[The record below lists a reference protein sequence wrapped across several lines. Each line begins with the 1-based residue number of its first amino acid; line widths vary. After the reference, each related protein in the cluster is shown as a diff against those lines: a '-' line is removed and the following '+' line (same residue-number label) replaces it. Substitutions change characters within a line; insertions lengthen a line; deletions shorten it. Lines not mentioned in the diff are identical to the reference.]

1 MALKIKKTE
10 KLEKNS
16 PKNLVGSNLSFAET
30 EAYKLLRTNL
40 MFSFPDEGEGRV
52 VGITS
57 PVQNEG
63 KSLTACNIAYAFAEA
78 GEKVLLLEADL
89 RKPTIAKKLGLTKSL
104 GFTNMLVSRVDLTE
118 IIQKSEFAPGLDVI
132 TSGDI
137 PPNPSELLSSNRM
150 TQILAELRKKYTYIV
165 VDLPPVTVVSD
176 ALAVSKNLDGIA
188 IVVRAG
194 VSEKKLLDEA
204 MRQLRMVNV
213 RILGFVYRDV
223 TGKEKP
229 YRKKYYNYY
238 AD

>member
-1 MALKIKKTE
+1 MAKSFLKTE
-10 KLEKNS
+10 KQERHN
-16 PKNLVGSNLSFAET
+16 PANLVGPNMSFAAT

-40 MFSFPDEGEGRV
+40 MFSFSNEGEGRV
-52 VGITS
+52 IGITS

-63 KSLTACNIAYAFAEA
+63 KSLTACNIAYALAEA

-89 RKPTIAKKLGLTKSL
+89 RKPTVAKKLGLARSL
-104 GFTNMLVSRVDLTE
+104 GLTNILVSRVDPEDVIQHSELTT
-118 IIQKSEFAPGLDVI
+118 FLDVI
-132 TSGDI
+132 TSGNT

-150 TQILAELRKKYTYIV
+150 TQILNELRKRYAYIV

-176 ALAVSKNLDGIA
+176 ALAISKNLDGVA
-188 IVVRAG
+188 LVVRAG

-213 RILGFVYRDV
+213 RILGFVFRDD
-223 TGKEKP
+223 TGEKKS
-229 YRKKYYNYY
+229 YKKKYYTYY